1 MKILGIETSC
11 DETAAAVL
19 IDNTIK
25 ANVIAV
31 QAIHQKYGGVVPEF
45 ASREHMR
52 LLLPVIQ
59 TALETAGL
67 EKHQLDGIAV
77 TYGPGLA
84 GSLLIGLNVAK
95 ALALS
100 LSIPWI
106 AVNHIEGHILSNLV
120 GKASFTF
127 PFLCLVVSGGHTQL
141 VLVSEPGQY
150 QVLGRTRDDAVGEAY
165 DKVARI
171 LDLGYPGGPLIDK
184 IARQASATG
193 TIRFPRAYLEPDS
206 FDFSFS
212 GLKTAV
218 LYYVRK
224 LTPAALEQQIPEIAA
239 EFQAAVVEVLVNK
252 TLAAAEKYHI
262 QQLAIAG
269 GVARN
274 SELRKQFTF
283 RCQQNGFQVSIPDPE
298 LCTDNAAMIAQ
309 AGHFRLLAGEHSDLS
324 VGPRASL
331 AL

>member
-1 MKILGIETSC
+1 MHILGIETSC
-11 DETAAAVL
+11 DETAAAVWV
-19 IDNTIK
+19 DNEIK
-25 ANVIAV
+25 ANIIAV

-52 LLLPVIQ
+52 ILLPIIQ
-59 TALETAGL
+59 AALETAGI
-67 EKHQLDGIAV
+67 EKRQLDGIAV

-106 AVNHIEGHILSNLV
+106 AINHIEGHILSNLV
-120 GKASFTF
+120 GKAAFTV

-141 VLVSEPGQY
+141 VLVPEVGQY

-171 LDLGYPGGPLIDK
+171 LDLGYPGGPAIDK
-184 IARQASATG
+184 IARQAKADD
-193 TIRFPRAYLEPDS
+193 IVRFPRAYLEPES

-218 LYYVRK
+218 MYYGQK
-224 LTPAALEQQIPEIAA
+224 LTPEALKAQIPEIAA
-239 EFQAAVVEVLVNK
+239 AFQSAVVEVLVNK
-252 TLAAAEKYHI
+252 TLAAAKKYHI
-262 QQLAIAG
+262 RQLAIAG

-274 SELRKQFTF
+274 TELRKQFTWH
-283 RCQQNGFQVSIPDPE
+283 CQQKGYQLSIPDPE

-309 AGHFRLLAGEHSDLS
+309 AGSFRLLAGEYSDFS
-324 VGPRASL
+324 VGPRAAL

>member
-19 IDNTIK
+19 VENEIK
-25 ANVIAV
+25 SNIIAV
-31 QAIHQKYGGVVPEF
+31 QAVHQKYGGVVPEF

-52 LLLPVIQ
+52 ILLPIIQ
-59 TALETAGL
+59 SALDTAGID
-67 EKHQLDGIAV
+67 KRQLNGIAV
-77 TYGPGLA
+77 TFGPGLA

-100 LSIPWI
+100 LSIPWVAI
-106 AVNHIEGHILSNLV
+106 NHIEGHILSNLV
-120 GKASFTF
+120 GKPSFTF
-127 PFLCLVVSGGHTQL
+127 PFICLVVSGGHTQL
-141 VLVSEPGQY
+141 VLVQAPGRY

-165 DKVARI
+165 DKVARV
-171 LDLGYPGGPLIDK
+171 LDLGYPGGPVIDR
-184 IARQASATG
+184 IAQQATTPG
-193 TIRFPRAYLEPDS
+193 RIRFPRAYLEPDS

-218 LYYVRK
+218 MYFVQK
-224 LTPAALEQQIPEIAA
+224 LTAGELNRQIPEIAA
-239 EFQAAVVEVLVNK
+239 AFQSAVVEVLVNK
-252 TLAAAEKYHI
+252 TLAAAEKYQI
-262 QQLAIAG
+262 RQLAIAG

-274 SELRKQFTF
+274 SELRKQLASH
-283 RCQQNGFQVSIPDPE
+283 CQQNGLKLSVPDPE

-309 AGHFRLLAGEHSDLS
+309 AGYFRLLAGELSDFT